1 MEILMKDKT
10 TTTTT
15 RIDVHKA
22 LEKCTPEEERVLRMR
37 RGISEKPSAEL
48 QQKPMPNDEVRV
60 KLAMITKMAMERL
73 EGRQQATDQVEPAIT
88 STPRKDHIIER
99 LRRAKRDSQ

>member
-1 MEILMKDKT
+1 MKDKT

-15 RIDVHKA
+15 RIDVQKV

-37 RGISEKPSAEL
+37 RGISEKPSAML
-48 QQKPMPNDEVRV
+48 QQKPMPNDEARV
-60 KLAMITKMAMERL
+60 KLAMITKMALERL
-73 EGRQQATDQVEPAIT
+73 EGRPQVTEQMEPTIT